1 MKFLILFTLLFFSN
15 ITAYANSHII
25 NIESTGYGASEVE
38 ATKDALNTALH
49 SAVGSYLVSHSE
61 VKNRMLVQDR
71 IIQHAQGKIE
81 SYTKLSSAYDSNNKI
96 YTTVLD
102 AQVEKSM
109 LANALQSVIGSEPSS
124 SLNVKNTIAKLKK
137 DIEQQNKIKQENLRI
152 EAKEKLKNQLNNTN
166 KKSISQQF
174 KQVYIQR
181 LLDNK
186 IMGIEV
192 DGIEIKEEKG
202 KSVAVI
208 KYHTF
213 TRPEAITLL
222 KSLLDNVATKIT
234 KGPPVNRSSNRGNT
248 IAITALK
255 HLEKR
260 GIYSYLYHLGD
271 KEYQEIISLIKQIN
285 IGPRIEISL
294 QDRDGF
300 SVRSWYEDLQ
310 HSKTTNGYDANSYP
324 VLSIIISGAQMKCE
338 QDSPYISQL
347 KCGQRLGFTK
357 STKLGTKFDSISGDK
372 NAVLGFLH
380 SWVDYPFNNIQSGT
394 IRTNPMLFI
403 SDQVHHFQSQ
413 ITFDNAEEVLEIEN
427 IKISLDLFGNKNIKT
442 LTTKPAWP

>member
-310 HSKTTNGYDANSYP
+310 MIGVDHNGYP
-324 VLSIIISGAQMKCE
+324 LSLSSNMVCE
-338 QDSPYISQL
+338 EGSPYNSQL
-347 KCGQRLGFTK
+347 RCGQRFGFTK
-357 STKLGTKFDSISGDK
+357 STKLSSLIDATTQWQNYRKDVRIHK
-372 NAVLGFLH
+372 
-380 SWVDYPFNNIQSGT
+380 WVDYPFNNIQSGS

-413 ITFDNAEEVLEIEN
+413 ITFNNAEEVLEIEN
-427 IKISLDLFGNKNIKT
+427 IKISLDLFGNEKLTIKGKRVIT
-442 LTTKPAWP
+442 AWP

>member
-1 MKFLILFTLLFFSN
+1 MLKKSLILVTFLVFNN

-25 NIESTGYGASEVE
+25 NIKSTGYGASEVE

-96 YTTVLD
+96 YTTVINT
-102 AQVEKSM
+102 QVEKSM

-137 DIEQQNKIKQENLRI
+137 DIEQQNKIKQENLRV
-152 EAKEKLKNQLNNTN
+152 EAKEKVINQLNNTN
-166 KKSISQQF
+166 KKSISEQF

-234 KGPPVNRSSNRGNT
+234 KGSPVNRSSNQDNT

-285 IGPRIEISL
+285 IGPRVEISL
-294 QDRDGF
+294 LDKDGF
-300 SVRSWYEDLQ
+300 SVRAWYEDLKLTQ
-310 HSKTTNGYDANSYP
+310 GGGYDSYGYSMP
-324 VLSIIISGAQMKCE
+324 ATWSSNMICE
-338 QDSPYISQL
+338 QNSPYISQL
-347 KCGQRLGFTK
+347 QCGQRFSFTESTHLG
-357 STKLGTKFDSISGDK
+357 STIPVFLDSRREYKTTI
-372 NAVLGFLH
+372 H
-380 SWVDYPFNNIQSGT
+380 EWVDYPFNNIQSGS

-403 SDQVHHFQSQ
+403 SDQVHHYKSQ
-413 ITFDNAEEVLEIEN
+413 ITFDDAEEVLEIEN

>member
-1 MKFLILFTLLFFSN
+1 MLKKSLILVTFLVFNN

-25 NIESTGYGASEVE
+25 NIKSTGYGASEVE

-96 YTTVLD
+96 YTTVINT
-102 AQVEKSM
+102 QVEKSM

-137 DIEQQNKIKQENLRI
+137 DIEQQNKIKQENLRV
-152 EAKEKLKNQLNNTN
+152 EAKEKVINQLNNTN
-166 KKSISQQF
+166 KKSISEQF

-234 KGPPVNRSSNRGNT
+234 KGSPVNRSSNQDNT

-271 KEYQEIISLIKQIN
+271 KEYQEIISLIKLIN
-285 IGPRIEISL
+285 IGPRVEISL
-294 QDRDGF
+294 LDKDGF
-300 SVRSWYEDLQ
+300 SVRAWYEDLKLTQ
-310 HSKTTNGYDANSYP
+310 GGGYDSYGYSMP
-324 VLSIIISGAQMKCE
+324 ATWSSNMICE
-338 QDSPYISQL
+338 QNSPYISQL
-347 KCGQRLGFTK
+347 QCGQRFSFTESTHLG
-357 STKLGTKFDSISGDK
+357 STIPVFLDSRREYKTTI
-372 NAVLGFLH
+372 H
-380 SWVDYPFNNIQSGT
+380 EWVDYPFNNIQSGS

-403 SDQVHHFQSQ
+403 SDQVHHYKSQ
-413 ITFDNAEEVLEIEN
+413 ITFDDAEEVLEID
-427 IKISLDLFGNKNIKT
+427 LDLFGGETIKRY
-442 LTTKPAWP
+442 KPKKSAWP

>member
-1 MKFLILFTLLFFSN
+1 MLKKSLILVTFLVFNN

-25 NIESTGYGASEVE
+25 NIKSTGYGASEVE

-96 YTTVLD
+96 YTTVINT
-102 AQVEKSM
+102 QVEKSM

-137 DIEQQNKIKQENLRI
+137 DIEQQNKIKQENLRV
-152 EAKEKLKNQLNNTN
+152 EAKEKVINQLNNTN
-166 KKSISQQF
+166 KKSISEQF

-234 KGPPVNRSSNRGNT
+234 KGSPVNRSSNQDNT

-271 KEYQEIISLIKQIN
+271 KEYQEIISLIKLIN
-285 IGPRIEISL
+285 IGPRVEISL
-294 QDRDGF
+294 LDKDGF
-300 SVRSWYEDLQ
+300 SVRAWYEDLKLTQ
-310 HSKTTNGYDANSYP
+310 GGGYDSYGYSMP
-324 VLSIIISGAQMKCE
+324 ATWSSNMICE
-338 QDSPYISQL
+338 QNSPYISQL
-347 KCGQRLGFTK
+347 QCGQRFSFTESTHLG
-357 STKLGTKFDSISGDK
+357 STIPVFLDSRREYKTTI
-372 NAVLGFLH
+372 H
-380 SWVDYPFNNIQSGT
+380 EWVDYPFNNIQSGS

-403 SDQVHHFQSQ
+403 SDQVHHYKSQ
-413 ITFDNAEEVLEIEN
+413 ITFDDAEEVLEIEN

>member
-102 AQVEKSM
+102 AQVEKSI

-152 EAKEKLKNQLNNTN
+152 DAKEKLKNQLNNAN

-181 LLDNK
+181 LLD
-186 IMGIEV
+186 I
-192 DGIEIKEEKG
+192 
-202 KSVAVI
+202 
-208 KYHTF
+208 F
-213 TRPEAITLL
+213 
-222 KSLLDNVATKIT
+222 
-234 KGPPVNRSSNRGNT
+234 
-248 IAITALK
+248 
-255 HLEKR
+255 
-260 GIYSYLYHLGD
+260 
-271 KEYQEIISLIKQIN
+271 
-285 IGPRIEISL
+285 
-294 QDRDGF
+294 F
-300 SVRSWYEDLQ
+300 
-310 HSKTTNGYDANSYP
+310 
-324 VLSIIISGAQMKCE
+324 
-338 QDSPYISQL
+338 
-347 KCGQRLGFTK
+347 
-357 STKLGTKFDSISGDK
+357 KLGNG
-372 NAVLGFLH
+372 V
-380 SWVDYPFNNIQSGT
+380 FN
-394 IRTNPMLFI
+394 
-403 SDQVHHFQSQ
+403 
-413 ITFDNAEEVLEIEN
+413 IE
-427 IKISLDLFGNKNIKT
+427 
-442 LTTKPAWP
+442 

>member
-1 MKFLILFTLLFFSN
+1 MLKKSLILVTFLVFNN

-25 NIESTGYGASEVE
+25 NIKSTGYGASEVE

-96 YTTVLD
+96 YTTVINT
-102 AQVEKSM
+102 QVEKSM

-137 DIEQQNKIKQENLRI
+137 DIEQQNKIKQENLRV
-152 EAKEKLKNQLNNTN
+152 EAKEKVINQLNNTN
-166 KKSISQQF
+166 KKSISEQF

-234 KGPPVNRSSNRGNT
+234 KGSPVNRSSNQDNT

-271 KEYQEIISLIKQIN
+271 KEYQEIISLIKLIN
-285 IGPRIEISL
+285 IGPRVEISL
-294 QDRDGF
+294 LDKDGF
-300 SVRSWYEDLQ
+300 SVRAWYEDLKLTQ
-310 HSKTTNGYDANSYP
+310 GGGYDSYGYSMP
-324 VLSIIISGAQMKCE
+324 ATWSSNMICE
-338 QDSPYISQL
+338 QNSPYISQL
-347 KCGQRLGFTK
+347 QCGQRFSFTESTHLG
-357 STKLGTKFDSISGDK
+357 STIPVFLDSRREYKTTI
-372 NAVLGFLH
+372 H
-380 SWVDYPFNNIQSGT
+380 EWVDYPFNNIQSGS

-403 SDQVHHFQSQ
+403 SDQVHHYKSQ
-413 ITFDNAEEVLEIEN
+413 ITFDDAEEVLEIEN
-427 IKISLDLFGNKNIKT
+427 IKISLDLFGNKKN
-442 LTTKPAWP
+442 TTEPVWP

>member
-1 MKFLILFTLLFFSN
+1 MLKKSLILVTFLVFNN

-25 NIESTGYGASEVE
+25 NIKSTGYGASEVE

-137 DIEQQNKIKQENLRI
+137 DIEQQNKIKQENLRV
-152 EAKEKLKNQLNNTN
+152 EAKEKVINQLNNTN
-166 KKSISQQF
+166 KKSISEQF

-234 KGPPVNRSSNRGNT
+234 KGSPVNRSSNQDNT

-271 KEYQEIISLIKQIN
+271 KEYQEIISLIKLIN
-285 IGPRIEISL
+285 IGPRVEISL
-294 QDRDGF
+294 LDKDGF
-300 SVRSWYEDLQ
+300 SVRAWYEDLKLTQ
-310 HSKTTNGYDANSYP
+310 GGGYDSYGYSMP
-324 VLSIIISGAQMKCE
+324 ATWSSNMICE
-338 QDSPYISQL
+338 QNSPYISQL
-347 KCGQRLGFTK
+347 QCGQRFSFTESTHLG
-357 STKLGTKFDSISGDK
+357 STIPVFLDSRREYKTFMDGILNTSKTDRVLK
-372 NAVLGFLH
+372 NA
-380 SWVDYPFNNIQSGT
+380 
-394 IRTNPMLFI
+394 
-403 SDQVHHFQSQ
+403 
-413 ITFDNAEEVLEIEN
+413 
-427 IKISLDLFGNKNIKT
+427 
-442 LTTKPAWP
+442 